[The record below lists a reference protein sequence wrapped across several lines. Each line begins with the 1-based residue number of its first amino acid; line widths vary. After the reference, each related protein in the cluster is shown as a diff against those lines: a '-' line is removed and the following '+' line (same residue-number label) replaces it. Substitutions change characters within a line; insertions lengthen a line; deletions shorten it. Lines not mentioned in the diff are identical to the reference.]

1 MSGLVDTSL
10 PCDPLEIAEK
20 WLAEGRK
27 VALATVVDT
36 WGSAP
41 RPAGSHLVIDADGN
55 FQGSVSGGCVEG
67 AVITEALDVIG
78 SGSVRTLDF
87 GVEDETAWKVGLSC
101 GGRIRVHVRRLEG
114 GQPSGYPQSPDG
126 LLTLLNAE
134 RRARRPVVVA
144 TDLRDGAAQLIR
156 REDEAPRDI
165 CEAVRA
171 AFETGRSRHVEAAG
185 QSLFL
190 NAYLPQP
197 RLVVIGAVHIS
208 QALVPMARIAGFP
221 VEIIDP
227 RTAFA
232 TPERFPEVT
241 LHASWPQEV
250 FAAQPLDS
258 RTALAALTH
267 DPRIDDLPL
276 QAALEAGC
284 FYVGVL
290 GSRKLSEQRNERLLA
305 AGVSRD
311 LLGRIRSPIGLNI
324 SAANPAEIAVAVLA
338 EVISA
343 SRSRDP
349 TSLLHR

>member
-1 MSGLVDTSL
+1 
-10 PCDPLEIAEK
+10 
-20 WLAEGRK
+20 
-27 VALATVVDT
+27 
-36 WGSAP
+36 
-41 RPAGSHLVIDADGN
+41 
-55 FQGSVSGGCVEG
+55 
-67 AVITEALDVIG
+67 
-78 SGSVRTLDF
+78 
-87 GVEDETAWKVGLSC
+87 VEDETAWKVGLSC
-101 GGRIRVHVRRLEG
+101 GGRIRVHVGRLER
-114 GQPSGYPQSPDG
+114 GQPSGYPQSPGD
-126 LLTLLNAE
+126 LLASLNAE
-134 RRARRPVVVA
+134 RRGRRPVVVA
-144 TDLRDGAAQLIR
+144 TDLRDGSAQLIR

-232 TPERFPEVT
+232 TPERFPEVM
-241 LHASWPQEV
+241 LHTSWPQEV
-250 FAAQPLDS
+250 FAAQPLES
-258 RTALAALTH
+258 CTALAALTH

-290 GSRKLSEQRNERLLA
+290 GSRKLREQRNERLLA

-343 SRSRDP
+343 SRSRSL
-349 TSLLHR
+349 TSPVHR